1 MVSNGML
8 TQSTGHVQQF
18 LLAALS
24 GGLSLQNVASAATS
38 APHPTP
44 CTTAQ
49 VATKLKTLHPFDHPN
64 GMYKPEVRAHL
75 VYAPTVSRMVYS
87 KMASDGTGL
96 FKKQI
101 VFWYFY
107 LTNTSFV

>member
-1 MVSNGML
+1 ML
-8 TQSTGHVQQF
+8 TQSTLHLQQF

-64 GMYKPEVRAHL
+64 GMHKPEVRAHL
-75 VYAPTVSRMVYS
+75 MYAPTVSYPDRIRIVYS
-87 KMASDGTGL
+87 IMASDGTGL

-101 VFWYFY
+101 VFWV
-107 LTNTSFV
+107 L